1 MSGEPEP
8 RLPEMANAPIVREL
22 GSREQWVGWK
32 FHKRD
37 GKSTKIPINP
47 NTGRAASVTDPD
59 HWTDFVTAHDGATR
73 HGCDGVGFVFTKED
87 PYTSA

>member
-22 GSREQWVGWK
+22 GSREQWVCWK
-32 FHKRD
+32 FQKRN

-47 NTGRAASVTDPD
+47 NTGQPASVTKPEILQNTLGNSDN
-59 HWTDFVTAHDGATR
+59 FLISR
-73 HGCDGVGFVFTKED
+73 FHGSKT
-87 PYTSA
+87 